1 MKIVDHEWSVALIE
15 QGHTPILEPNGDL
28 DTCAFAQLHN
38 GPGCSTCGWSACMHC
53 DDIGR
58 IPLCGAGDR

>member
-28 DTCAFAQLHN
+28 DTCAFAQDIHRPRVFHMRMECLH
-38 GPGCSTCGWSACMHC
+38 AL
-53 DDIGR
+53 R
-58 IPLCGAGDR
+58 